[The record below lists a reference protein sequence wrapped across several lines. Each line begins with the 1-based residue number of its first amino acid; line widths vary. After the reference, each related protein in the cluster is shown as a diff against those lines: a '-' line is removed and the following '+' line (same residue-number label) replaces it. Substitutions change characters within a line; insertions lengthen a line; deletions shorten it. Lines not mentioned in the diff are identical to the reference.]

1 MEDEEKDDKFRND
14 FQGLDKRKGIDIGIK
29 INAESR
35 KSAVLIIIV
44 RIGETKQKYKVWYKN
59 KDLKEGK
66 CKESVLT

>member
-1 MEDEEKDDKFRND
+1 MEDEEKDGKFRND
-14 FQGLDKRKGIDIGIK
+14 FQGLDKRKGIGIK

>member
-1 MEDEEKDDKFRND
+1 MEDEEKDGKFRND
-14 FQGLDKRKGIDIGIK
+14 FQGLDKRKGIGIK

-44 RIGETKQKYKVWYKN
+44 RETKQKYKVWYKN